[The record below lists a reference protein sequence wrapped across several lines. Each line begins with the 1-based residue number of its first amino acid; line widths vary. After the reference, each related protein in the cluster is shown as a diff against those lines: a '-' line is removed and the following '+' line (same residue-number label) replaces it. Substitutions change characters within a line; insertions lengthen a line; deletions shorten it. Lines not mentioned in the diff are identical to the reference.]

1 MQGQQEIQ
9 LNPNDGAVLETQ
21 VEINTDVGT
30 NNNES
35 AYLNRVHTPLAF
47 TALLRPSDLPLKPTV
62 WAPSA
67 YKTVTRLV
75 TLRFMHR
82 HHLINENMKKDD
94 WADGK
99 IDPNRW
105 SQLKKIYNRIKLR
118 IREIGVSESD
128 KNEWKRAAIWLDA
141 NEKQEKSIPNYIV
154 YLRQMYYSSR
164 TTRT

>member
-1 MQGQQEIQ
+1 
-9 LNPNDGAVLETQ
+9 
-21 VEINTDVGT
+21 
-30 NNNES
+30 
-35 AYLNRVHTPLAF
+35 
-47 TALLRPSDLPLKPTV
+47 
-62 WAPSA
+62 
-67 YKTVTRLV
+67 
-75 TLRFMHR
+75 
-82 HHLINENMKKDD
+82 MKKDD

-164 TTRT
+164 TT